1 MTKRELARK
10 QAEHMNSINPNVNIE
25 RMTEVLATK
34 MTKHELEVVNGLN
47 K

>member
-10 QAEHMNSINPNVNIE
+10 QAEHMNRINPNVNIA
-25 RMTEVLATK
+25 RMAEVLASK